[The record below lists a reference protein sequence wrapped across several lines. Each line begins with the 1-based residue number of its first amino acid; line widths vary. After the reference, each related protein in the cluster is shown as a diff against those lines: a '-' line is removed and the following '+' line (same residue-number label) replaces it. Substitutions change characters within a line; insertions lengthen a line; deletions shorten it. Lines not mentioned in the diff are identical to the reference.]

1 MKKLS
6 TILAALLLSGCASV
20 IPPYTPQ
27 VDTPSDRPQILPRGY
42 NPLLG
47 IPGPDGPPITVAVYG
62 FTDKTGQRKE
72 NDKFSVLS
80 SAVTQG
86 AEVFL
91 IKALQDAGRGKWFQ
105 VVERVG
111 LDDLIKERQ
120 LIRNQRETYEGK
132 DAKQLAPMLIAGV
145 MIEGGIVGYDT
156 NITSGG
162 AGAQLLGINAS
173 DQYRVDVVTVV
184 VRLISVHTGEVLI
197 SAGATKTILSAG
209 TNGNVMTFLDQGTTS
224 LQIETGSNVNEP
236 NTYAVRAATEAAVL
250 DMIKQGVTKQLWSYA
265 PPPPKPE
272 AAKPA
277 AAAPATNGA
286 QAPAAPKN

>member
-1 MKKLS
+1 MNKMIA
-6 TILAALLLSGCASV
+6 TLAALLLAGCAS
-20 IPPYTPQ
+20 ITPPYTPD
-27 VDTPSDRPQILPRGY
+27 VDTPSATPQILTKAY

-47 IPGPDGPPITVAVYG
+47 LQRPDGPPITIAMYG
-62 FTDKTGQRKE
+62 FSDKTGQRKE

-132 DAKQLAPMLIAGV
+132 DAKPLSPMLIAGV
-145 MIEGGIVGYDT
+145 MVEGGIVGYDT

-162 AGAQLLGINAS
+162 TGAALLGLAANQ
-173 DQYRVDVVTVV
+173 QYRVDEVTVV
-184 VRLISVHTGEVLI
+184 LRLISVHTGEVLI
-197 SAGATKTILSAG
+197 SAGSTKTVISSG
-209 TNGNVMTFLDQGTTS
+209 ISGNIMTFIDQGTMS
-224 LQIETGSNVNEP
+224 VQVESGSNVNEP
-236 NTYAVRAATEAAVL
+236 TTYSVRLATEAAVV
-250 DMIKQGVTKQLWSYA
+250 DMIRQGVAKGLWQFA
-265 PPPPKPE
+265 P
-272 AAKPA
+272 AKPDVKKDTA
-277 AAAPATNGA
+277 KAEESK
-286 QAPAAPKN
+286 KN